1 MALSISGVGDN
12 GAYASPSPAGACGVP
27 ATAAGAVA
35 SGAFVSAS
43 GAAFLPGP
51 SCAHPNVT
59 NAANT
64 AKEYVSDFVIPKF
77 TLWKGPI
84 SRDIVSLRG
93 VMSELVE
100 GARLEIV

>member
-1 MALSISGVGDN
+1 MALSISGVALN
-12 GAYASPSPAGACGVP
+12 GEYASLSPAGACGAP

-35 SGAFVSAS
+35 SGALVAAS
-43 GAAFLPGP
+43 GAVFLPEP

-59 NAANT
+59 NAAN
-64 AKEYVSDFVIPKF
+64 AAMEYVSDFVIPKF
-77 TLWKGPI
+77 TLWKVPFP
-84 SRDIVSLRG
+84 RDIVSLRG